1 MKLFRNVLASMMLL
15 GSVPAAHATVLVNGS
30 FETTISPWVAGPGIN
45 VSSTGNGLAPDGGY
59 VAIIGFNSNAGGAL
73 SQSFALASGGLF
85 DYAFKAGRS
94 EGACSCQDVP
104 LTFSVTIDGI
114 ELSSALPAYDGSA
127 PSFAAA
133 LKLLSTYSGTVA
145 LGAGTHEFA
154 FHFSRGETGFGRA
167 PYFGIDGVS
176 LIQQQVGA
184 VPEPSTWAMMLLGFA
199 GIGYAVYRRKKG
211 APGTALAV

>member
-1 MKLFRNVLASMMLL
+1 MKLFKNYLLASMMLL
-15 GSVPAAHATVLVNGS
+15 GSIPAARADILTNGS
-30 FETTISPWVAGPGIN
+30 FETTLAPWVVGSGIN
-45 VSSTGNGLAPDGGY
+45 ATSTGNGLAPDGGFIA
-59 VAIIGFNSNAGGAL
+59 VIGFNTLAGGTL
-73 SQSFALASGGLF
+73 SQTFTLASSGLF

-127 PSFAAA
+127 PSFAVA
-133 LKLLSTYSGTVA
+133 LQLLSTYSGTVA

-154 FHFSRGETGFGRA
+154 FHFSRGETLFGRA

-176 LIQQQVGA
+176 LVQQQVSA

-199 GIGYAVYRRKKG
+199 GIGYGVYRSRKL
-211 APGTALAV
+211 AAVTA

>member
-1 MKLFRNVLASMMLL
+1 MVML
-15 GSVPAAHATVLVNGS
+15 GSMSAARATILANGS
-30 FETTISPWVAGPGIN
+30 FETTLSPWVAGPGIN
-45 VSSTGNGLAPDGGY
+45 VSATGNGFAPDGGY

-73 SQSFALASGGLF
+73 SQSFTLASGGLF
-85 DYAFKAGRS
+85 DYSFKAGRS

-104 LTFSVTIDGI
+104 LAFSVTIDGI

-133 LKLLSTYSGTVA
+133 LKLLSTYSGSVSLA
-145 LGAGTHEFA
+145 AGTHEFA

-167 PYFGIDGVS
+167 PYFGIDGVN
-176 LIQQQVGA
+176 LVQQQVSP

-199 GIGYAVYRRKKG
+199 GIGYGVYRRRKA
-211 APGTALAV
+211 APATALAA

>member
-1 MKLFRNVLASMMLL
+1 MKVFKNYLLASTMLL
-15 GSVPAAHATVLVNGS
+15 GCMPAARADILTNGS
-30 FETTISPWVAGPGIN
+30 FETTLSPWVVSSGIN
-45 VSSTGNGLAPDGGY
+45 ATSTGNGLAPDGGFIA
-59 VAIIGFNSNAGGAL
+59 VIGFNTLAGGTL
-73 SQSFALASGGLF
+73 SQSFTLASSGLF

-167 PYFGIDGVS
+167 PYFGIDGVN
-176 LIQQQVGA
+176 LVQQQVSP

-199 GIGYAVYRRKKG
+199 GVGFMAYRRKSKP
-211 APGTALAV
+211 ASLAA